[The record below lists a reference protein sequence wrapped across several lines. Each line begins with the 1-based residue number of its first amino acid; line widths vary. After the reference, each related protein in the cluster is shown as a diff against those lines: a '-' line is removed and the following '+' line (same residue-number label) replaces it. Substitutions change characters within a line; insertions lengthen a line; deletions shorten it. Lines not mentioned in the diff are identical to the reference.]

1 MAAIDI
7 SSIVRKHLSTVGS
20 IEESTAEES
29 TVAVEESTVAVEEST
44 PTEEK
49 STGIKL
55 DFEQIVESTQHK
67 TESVEETTHTWFM
80 SESEQEHVS
89 GALLASVIANN
100 VEV

>member
-20 IEESTAEES
+20 IEEPTAEES
-29 TVAVEESTVAVEEST
+29 TVTVEESTT
-44 PTEEK
+44 TEEK

-55 DFEQIVESTQHK
+55 DFEQIIESTQYK
-67 TESVEETTHTWFM
+67 TESVEEATHTWFM

-100 VEV
+100 IDV